1 MVVICL
7 SQDMT
12 QNPSKERTMQKEPN
26 ILEMIRCW
34 GGDRIVMVTN
44 LKWNCEETND
54 DIGER
59 EISNEEICHRLQKR
73 EMMVI

>member
-1 MVVICL
+1 
-7 SQDMT
+7 
-12 QNPSKERTMQKEPN
+12 
-26 ILEMIRCW
+26 
-34 GGDRIVMVTN
+34 MVTN

-73 EMMVI
+73 EMMMILERESQMFGWLDRA